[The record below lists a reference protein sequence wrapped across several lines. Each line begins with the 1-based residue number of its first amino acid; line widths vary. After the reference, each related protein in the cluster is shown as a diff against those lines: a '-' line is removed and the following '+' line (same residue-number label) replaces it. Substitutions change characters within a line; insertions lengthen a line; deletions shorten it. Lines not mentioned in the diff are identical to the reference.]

1 MSVLAFFA
9 QALFISLSGVMAP
22 GPMTAVA
29 VGRGSQ
35 SPHAGAWVA
44 VGHGAVEFPLMVAI
58 FYGFGYLVE
67 IVHVRQTIGVV
78 GGVFLLL
85 MAIGMFRSI
94 GTPQVRAG
102 SHTRSSVLA
111 GMILSLSNPYFIV
124 WWATVGAALI
134 LQSARFGLVW
144 FGVFA
149 LVHWSC
155 DFFWCYF
162 LSFLSFRGRRSFG
175 AHFQRFV
182 FAGCGVF
189 LIIIGMKFIL
199 DALR

>member
-44 VGHGAVEFPLMVAI
+44 VGHGAIEFPLMVAI
-58 FYGFGYLVE
+58 FYGFGHL
-67 IVHVRQTIGVV
+67 IDIPHVKETIGVV
-78 GGVFLLL
+78 GGMFLLL
-85 MAIGMFRSI
+85 MAVSMFRSMKV
-94 GTPQVRAG
+94 PEVKSD
-102 SHTRSSVLA
+102 SHTGSSVLA
-111 GMILSLSNPYFIV
+111 GMILSFSNPYFII

-134 LQSARFGLVW
+134 LQSTAFGLLW
-144 FGVFA
+144 FVTFA
-149 LVHWSC
+149 VLHWSC

-162 LSFLSFRGRRSFG
+162 LSFLSFRGKRSFG
-175 AHFQRFV
+175 RQFQRFV
-182 FAGCGVF
+182 FGGCGVF
-189 LIIIGMKFIL
+189 LLFIGGKFIL